1 MAMTERARVELWTAV
16 PDPEHLAAAPQVLG
30 RDELERLGRMR
41 SERAALEFASAHVLL
56 RRVLAQLAPIEP
68 RGWRFVVGE
77 HGRPDLDPNQP
88 GLPESLRGLSFNLSH
103 TRGLTAL
110 AISRDGAV
118 GVDVERRDRT
128 NDLERLARVKFAE
141 AERAWLA
148 HASDEAAWR
157 DRFFR
162 VWTLKEAYLKARGVG
177 ITVPLADFAVRADDG
192 VAPQVE
198 FASGFEPDPQ
208 AWAFGRRAVGGD
220 HELAVALRRR
230 EPRAE
235 LELLEH
241 PDS

>member
-1 MAMTERARVELWTAV
+1 MAMTERARVELWTAA
-16 PDPEHLAAAPQVLG
+16 PGAEHLSAAPQVLG
-30 RDELERLGRMR
+30 RDELERMGRMR
-41 SERAALEFASAHVLL
+41 SERAALEFAAARVLL
-56 RRVLAQLAPIEP
+56 RRVLAQFAPVEP
-68 RGWRFVVGE
+68 RAWRFVVGE
-77 HGRPDLDPNQP
+77 HGRPDLHPEQP

-110 AISRDGAV
+110 AISLDGSV

-128 NDLERLARVKFAE
+128 NDLERLARAKFAE

-148 HASDEAAWR
+148 HASDEDDWR

-192 VAPQVE
+192 VPPQVE
-198 FASGFEPDPQ
+198 FAPGFEPDPP
-208 AWAFGRRAVGGD
+208 AWAFGRRALGD
-220 HELAVALRRR
+220 RHELAVALRRR

-235 LELLEH
+235 LELIEH
-241 PDS
+241 PGV